1 MYDKI
6 IIAEDLGSINEGI
19 LQVAKKLQINE
30 VNQVQYCE
38 EAYLKIKKA
47 FQEQQPYQLLITDL
61 SFKTDYR
68 PQQINSGK
76 ELITKLKEE
85 HPELKIIAY
94 SIEDRKA
101 KIEQLLKK
109 GIEAYVCKD
118 RNGLVELEE
127 AIIQTAN
134 NKTYLSP
141 QIQKVIATKADFEI
155 EEYDIY
161 LLNNLAE
168 GLSQDAISKQLKA
181 KNISPNSLSSVEK
194 RVSKLKIH
202 LGAKNTYQLIALSKD
217 IGLI

>member
-1 MYDKI
+1 M
-6 IIAEDLGSINEGI
+6 
-19 LQVAKKLQINE
+19 
-30 VNQVQYCE
+30 
-38 EAYLKIKKA
+38 
-47 FQEQQPYQLLITDL
+47 
-61 SFKTDYR
+61 
-68 PQQINSGK
+68 
-76 ELITKLKEE
+76 
-85 HPELKIIAY
+85 
-94 SIEDRKA
+94 
-101 KIEQLLKK
+101 
-109 GIEAYVCKD
+109 
-118 RNGLVELEE
+118 
-127 AIIQTAN
+127 
-134 NKTYLSP
+134 SP

>member
-19 LQVAKKLQINE
+19 LQLAKKLQIE
-30 VNQVQYCE
+30 EIDQVQYCE

-101 KIEQLLKK
+101 KIEPLLKK
-109 GIEAYVCKD
+109 A
-118 RNGLVELEE
+118 
-127 AIIQTAN
+127 
-134 NKTYLSP
+134 
-141 QIQKVIATKADFEI
+141 
-155 EEYDIY
+155 
-161 LLNNLAE
+161 
-168 GLSQDAISKQLKA
+168 
-181 KNISPNSLSSVEK
+181 
-194 RVSKLKIH
+194 SKLMF
-202 LGAKNTYQLIALSKD
+202 AKTVTDS
-217 IGLI
+217 